1 MNLAALGAVT
11 FTAAAQAT
19 ATAPPGVNLQLV
31 APTTHGRWTVRVTN
45 ASPVPVRILA
55 DLRLLSLDV
64 TPRSS
69 RTIHCELPE
78 EMQPDDDLVS
88 HRLIVPPGRAY
99 SESFDPRLFC
109 FGGGL
114 LDAVAPGAAVVA
126 HLGWHG
132 AAGARPRLEVAP
144 VPGTSTTFAGIGRL
158 DSPPIA
164 VPDEPT
170 ARQTGIDGGA
180 RGGLLVDSG
189 VSEEGGAPDP
199 EAPRLRITGARAI
212 DAESPDYVEIPVTI
226 ENRGPRSVT
235 VRFRPETL
243 SFDIEGPSGSE
254 HCTWPL
260 PPPYATVETFTTLG
274 PRESTTMDVLLA
286 SYCRGQ
292 GMARPGLLLVR
303 PSLDTTD
310 ATVRASGHD
319 LDARAF
325 HGVVAAPTPTLLRL
339 RHAARNQ
346 VSQPIEE
353 PGLEPAKSPDLRDPT
368 Q

>member
-1 MNLAALGAVT
+1 
-11 FTAAAQAT
+11 
-19 ATAPPGVNLQLV
+19 
-31 APTTHGRWTVRVTN
+31 
-45 ASPVPVRILA
+45 
-55 DLRLLSLDV
+55 
-64 TPRSS
+64 
-69 RTIHCELPE
+69 
-78 EMQPDDDLVS
+78 MQPDDDLVS
-88 HRLIVPPGRAY
+88 RRLIVPPGRAY

-126 HLGWHG
+126 HLGWG
-132 AAGARPRLEVAP
+132 RFSGARPRLEVAP
-144 VPGTSTTFAGIGRL
+144 VPGTSTTFTGIARL
-158 DSPPIA
+158 DSQPIA

-170 ARQTGIDGGA
+170 ERPKS
-180 RGGLLVDSG
+180 VDSG
-189 VSEEGGAPDP
+189 VAEDGGAPDP

-226 ENRGPRSVT
+226 ENRGAHSVT

-243 SFDIEGPSGSE
+243 SFDIEGPSGPE
-254 HCTWPL
+254 HCSWPL
-260 PPPYATVETFTTLG
+260 PPPYATIETFTTLG

-292 GMARPGLLLVR
+292 GLARPGLLFVR

-310 ATVRASGHD
+310 VAVRASGHD
-319 LDARAF
+319 LDAHSF

-346 VSQPIEE
+346 VSKPVDE
-353 PGLEPAKSPDLRDPT
+353 PEIEPAESPALQGGT